1 MAGVILRSSRAELRT
16 ARAQEWLSAHPPATQ
31 VLVVAATPDAAS
43 DLLRTA
49 AVSKGASFGW
59 YRATLGRLAAELAM
73 PTLIENELAPIGRLA
88 SQAIVARVLHEL
100 AETDGLGRFVKTA
113 HGPGLARAIS
123 ETLGELRLAGITPE
137 SLGAVMPELR
147 AIAESYEA
155 GLQRAQ
161 LIDRAGVFL
170 LAARVASEPEVAN
183 PLLGLPTLL
192 LDVPVESAAERG
204 LIEALAARSP
214 SLLATVPAGDERGCR
229 NLEAALG
236 AEAEDLEHSADPT
249 SLSRLQTHLFEESA
263 PAPAPAE
270 LGGDVIVL
278 SAPGESRECVEIA
291 RRLRRFAAEGI
302 PFDRM
307 AVLLR
312 SPEEYRP
319 HLGEALARAGIPAH
333 FVRGAVRPDP
343 AGRALLALLSCAVEG
358 LSARRFAEYLS
369 LGQVPSADEA
379 GGPPAPR
386 ADRWV
391 APDEELVSR
400 IVGEGVAEAL
410 VPVDPDGLVGDP
422 EEAPVTAGTLRAP
435 RRWEELLV
443 DAAVIGGR
451 DRWQRRLDGVEHE
464 LRLDLEA
471 LEEDDPRGER
481 IGRDLKDLASLRD
494 YALPLIDE
502 LDTLPARASWGEWL
516 DALSALATRALR
528 QPERVLSVLSELAP
542 MAPVGPVA
550 LQEVRLVLQ
559 SRLQQVHE
567 PASKRR
573 YGQVYVA
580 PTDAAR
586 GLTFDVVFVP
596 GLAEKLFPRNIVE
609 DPILLDAARGPLGG
623 LTMDT
628 ERLAGERLALR
639 LAVGAASRV
648 VMLSYPRLDLDQARP
663 RVPSFYMLEAL
674 RAAEGR
680 LPGFDELAARAETLA
695 EVRVGWPAPARP
707 EDAIDEGEHDL
718 ALLEKLLRA
727 EPGES
732 VGTARYLLTA
742 NAHLGRA
749 LRFRARRWRR
759 RWTVA
764 DGLVDP
770 PDSARDA
777 MREQLLSARSYSPTA
792 LQNFASC
799 PYRFF
804 LSAVLRLAPRTMPEA
819 IEELNPLQRGSL
831 VHEVQFELFRE
842 LSEQSL
848 LPVTPQNLRR
858 AREILDA
865 ALDRVAARTRDE
877 LAPAIER
884 VWEDSV
890 GSIRADLR
898 EWLLR
903 MSEDGSGFVP
913 WRYELAFGLPGRRAA
928 DPHSVPEAAELDCG
942 IRLRGSIDLV
952 ERRGDGHLRATDH
965 KTGKE
970 RFKAGAVVSGGE
982 VLQPVLY
989 ALALEKVFPDAAVD
1003 SGRLYYCTSAGDFT
1017 ERTVPLDEKARHS
1030 AGELAKIVGLA
1041 LEKPFLPAAPARRAC
1056 EWCDFQ
1062 VVCGPYEELRTGRKP
1077 TAELA
1082 DLEQLRGLS

>member
-1 MAGVILRSSRAELRT
+1 MAGVILRSARGELRT
-16 ARAQEWLSAHPPATQ
+16 ARAQEWLSAHPPAAE

-43 DLLRTA
+43 DLLRTTA
-49 AVSKGASFGW
+49 LSRGGSFGW
-59 YRATLGRLAAELAM
+59 HRVTLGRLAAELA
-73 PTLIENELAPIGRLA
+73 THALVEDELAPIGRLA
-88 SQAIVARVLHEL
+88 SQAVVARVLHEL
-100 AETDGLGRFVKTA
+100 AESGELGRFLETA

-137 SLGAVMPELR
+137 SLGTVMPELQ
-147 AIAESYEA
+147 AIATSYA
-155 GLQRAQ
+155 VALQRAQ
-161 LIDRAGVFL
+161 LIDRAGVFQ
-170 LAARVASEPEVAN
+170 LAARLAAEPEVAS

-192 LDVPVESAAERG
+192 LDVPVESAAERT
-204 LIEALAARSP
+204 LVEALAARSP

-236 AEAEDLEHSADPT
+236 TRAEDLENGAAT
-249 SLSRLQTHLFEESA
+249 SLARLQTHLFEESA
-263 PAPAPAE
+263 PAE
-270 LGGDVIVL
+270 LGEDVIVL

-291 RRLRRFAAEGI
+291 RRLRRLAAEGI

-319 HLGEALARAGIPAH
+319 HLEEALARAEIPAH
-333 FVRGAVRPDP
+333 FVGGAVRPDP
-343 AGRALLALLSCAVEG
+343 AGRALLALLGCAAER

-379 GGPPAPR
+379 GAPPAPR

-391 APDEELVSR
+391 APDEELVSE
-400 IVGEGVAEAL
+400 IVREGVAEGVVASDPAGL
-410 VPVDPDGLVGDP
+410 VDDPD
-422 EEAPVTAGTLRAP
+422 EAPVAAGTLRAP

-451 DRWQRRLDGVEHE
+451 DRWQRRLDGVERE
-464 LRLDLEA
+464 LSLDLEA
-471 LEEDDPRGER
+471 LEEDDPRQER
-481 IGRDLKDLASLRD
+481 ISRDLKDLASLRD

-502 LDTLPARASWGEWL
+502 LDALPRRASWGEWL
-516 DALSALATRALR
+516 DALSALATRSLR
-528 QPERVLSVLSELAP
+528 QPERVLAVLSELAP
-542 MAPVGPVA
+542 MAPVGPVE

-567 PASKRR
+567 PPSKRR
-573 YGQVYVA
+573 YGRVYVA

-586 GLTFDVVFVP
+586 GLAFEVVFVP

-609 DPILLDAARGPLGG
+609 DPILLDAAREPLGG
-623 LTMDT
+623 LTTDT

-639 LAVGAASRV
+639 LALGAASRV
-648 VMLSYPRLDLDQARP
+648 VVLSYPRLDLDQGRP

-695 EVRVGWPAPARP
+695 EVRVGWPAPARS
-707 EDAIDEGEHDL
+707 EDAIDEAEHDL
-718 ALLEKLLRA
+718 ALLESLLRA
-727 EPGES
+727 KPGEGI
-732 VGTARYLLTA
+732 GTARYLLAA
-742 NAHLGRA
+742 NEHLGRA
-749 LRFRARRWRR
+749 LRFRARRWLR
-759 RWTVA
+759 RWTPA
-764 DGLVDP
+764 DGLLEPTDQ
-770 PDSARDA
+770 AREA
-777 MREQLLSARSYSPTA
+777 MRAHQLRARSYSPTA

-804 LSAVLRLAPRTMPEA
+804 LSAVLRLAPRSMPEA
-819 IEELNPLQRGSL
+819 IEELDPLQRGSL
-831 VHEVQFELFRE
+831 VHEVQFELFQE
-842 LSEQSL
+842 LSQEGL

-858 AREILDA
+858 ARELLDA
-865 ALDRVAARTRDE
+865 VLDRVAARTRDE

-903 MSEDGSGFVP
+903 MSEDESGFVP

-928 DPHSVPEAAELDCG
+928 DPHSAPEAAELDCG
-942 IRLRGSIDLV
+942 VRLRGSIDLV

-965 KTGKE
+965 KTGRE

-1003 SGRLYYCTSAGDFT
+1003 SGRLYYCTSAGGFT
-1017 ERTVPLDEKARHS
+1017 ERAVPLDEKARHS
-1030 AGELAKIVGLA
+1030 AGELAKIVGAA

-1077 TAELA
+1077 PGELA
-1082 DLEQLRGLS
+1082 DLEQLRGLP

>member
-1 MAGVILRSSRAELRT
+1 MAGVILRSARGELRT
-16 ARAQEWLSAHPPATQ
+16 ARAREWLSAHLPAAE

-49 AVSKGASFGW
+49 ALSQGASFGW
-59 YRATLGRLAAELAM
+59 HRATLGRLAAELA
-73 PTLIENELAPIGRLA
+73 THALVEDELAPIGRLA
-88 SQAIVARVLHEL
+88 SQAVVARVLHEL
-100 AETDGLGRFVKTA
+100 AESDGLGRFVETA

-123 ETLGELRLAGITPE
+123 ETLGELRLAGITAE
-137 SLGAVMPELR
+137 SLGTVMPELR
-147 AIAESYEA
+147 AIATSYDVA
-155 GLQRAQ
+155 LQRAQ
-161 LIDRAGVFL
+161 LIDRAGVFQ
-170 LAARVASEPEVAN
+170 LAARLAAEPEVAS

-192 LDVPVESAAERG
+192 LDVPVESAAERA
-204 LIEALAARSP
+204 LVEALAARSP
-214 SLLATVPAGDERGCR
+214 WLLATVPAGDERGRR

-236 AEAEDLEHSADPT
+236 TRAEDLENNSAT

-263 PAPAPAE
+263 PAPAE
-270 LGGDVIVL
+270 LGEDVIVL

-319 HLGEALARAGIPAH
+319 HLEEALARAEIPAH

-343 AGRALLALLSCAVEG
+343 AGRALLALLGCAAER

-379 GGPPAPR
+379 GAPPAPR

-391 APDEELVSR
+391 APDEELVSE
-400 IVGEGVAEAL
+400 IVREGVAEGVAASDPGGL
-410 VPVDPDGLVGDP
+410 VDDPD
-422 EEAPVTAGTLRAP
+422 EAPVAAGTLRAP

-451 DRWQRRLDGVEHE
+451 DRWQRRLDGVGRE
-464 LRLDLEA
+464 LSLDLEA
-471 LEEDDPRGER
+471 LEEDDPRQER
-481 IGRDLKDLASLRD
+481 ITRDLKDLASLRD

-502 LDTLPARASWGEWL
+502 LDALPRRASWGEWL
-516 DALSALATRALR
+516 DALSALATRSLR
-528 QPERVLSVLSELAP
+528 RPERVLSVLSELAP
-542 MAPVGPVA
+542 MAPVGPVE
-550 LQEVRLVLQ
+550 LREVRLVLQ

-567 PASKRR
+567 PPSKRR
-573 YGQVYVA
+573 YGRVYVA

-586 GLTFDVVFVP
+586 GLAFEVVFVP

-609 DPILLDAARGPLGG
+609 DPILLDAAREPLGG
-623 LTMDT
+623 LTTDT

-639 LAVGAASRV
+639 LALGAASRV
-648 VMLSYPRLDLDQARP
+648 VVLSYPRLDLDQGRP

-707 EDAIDEGEHDL
+707 EDAIDEAEHDL

-727 EPGES
+727 KPGEGI
-732 VGTARYLLTA
+732 GTARYLLAA
-742 NAHLGRA
+742 NEHLGRA
-749 LRFRARRWRR
+749 LRFRARRWLR
-759 RWTVA
+759 RWTPA
-764 DGLVDP
+764 DGLLEPTDQ
-770 PDSARDA
+770 AREA
-777 MREQLLSARSYSPTA
+777 MRAHQLHARSYSPTA

-804 LSAVLRLAPRTMPEA
+804 LSAVLRLAPRSMPEA
-819 IEELNPLQRGSL
+819 IEELDPLQRGSL
-831 VHEVQFELFRE
+831 VHEVQFELFQE
-842 LSEQSL
+842 LSQEGL

-858 AREILDA
+858 ARELLDA
-865 ALDRVAARTRDE
+865 VLDRVAARTRDE

-903 MSEDGSGFVP
+903 MSEDESGFVP

-928 DPHSVPEAAELDCG
+928 DPHSAPAAAELDCG
-942 IRLRGSIDLV
+942 VRLRGSIDLV

-965 KTGKE
+965 KTGRE

-989 ALALEKVFPDAAVD
+989 ALALEKVFPDAEVD
-1003 SGRLYYCTSAGDFT
+1003 SGRLYYCTSAGGFT
-1017 ERTVPLDEKARHS
+1017 ERAVPLDEKARHS
-1030 AGELAKIVGLA
+1030 AGELAKIVGAA

-1077 TAELA
+1077 PGELA
-1082 DLEQLRGLS
+1082 DLEQLRGLP